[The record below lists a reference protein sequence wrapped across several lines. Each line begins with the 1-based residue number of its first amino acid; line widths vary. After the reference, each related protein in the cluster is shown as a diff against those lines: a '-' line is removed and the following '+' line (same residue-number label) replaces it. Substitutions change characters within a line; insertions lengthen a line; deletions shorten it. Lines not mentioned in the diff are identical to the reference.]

1 MKNDN
6 NIRNETYQM
15 SKFVELNQRRE
26 REAIKKNFKRKS
38 QKTLVNFFLKHQTSF
53 SLRNFNGIASTI

>member
-38 QKTLVNFFLKHQTSF
+38 QKNARKFLFETSNKFFVTKF
-53 SLRNFNGIASTI
+53 